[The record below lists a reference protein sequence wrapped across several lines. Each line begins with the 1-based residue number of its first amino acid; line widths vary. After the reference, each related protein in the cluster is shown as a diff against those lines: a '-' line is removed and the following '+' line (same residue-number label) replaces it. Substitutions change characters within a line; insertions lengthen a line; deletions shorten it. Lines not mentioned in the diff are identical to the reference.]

1 MSSKGSPD
9 SSYSQG
15 AGVNPLFPPV
25 AANEEEAQATLNTV
39 VAADPAQYEISRTR
53 WTLGSLLPVIQK
65 KGYQLHKE
73 GSLHRFLARL
83 GIRLVRPRYAQRS
96 PDPYYQ
102 AKLDYI
108 EKVKKR
114 VKVSNGREVLLFL
127 DEVNYYRQPLLAPC
141 WTESEKPQNKIRRS
155 YRSDTRT
162 RILGALDRK
171 DGRVIVHQATKITV
185 PTTANFYKRLHEI
198 YPEATRI
205 WVVQDNNPV
214 HFHPNLLVALEKQ
227 ESPFPMK
234 LAPNWPEKP
243 DEKAIKRYGGWNLP
257 IQIVQIPS
265 YAPWCNNIEKL
276 WKFFRQEFLHVHRF
290 CDDLGLLRAKSLQF
304 FERFAQGSAQLLQ
317 YVGLGV
323 PY

>member
-1 MSSKGSPD
+1 M
-9 SSYSQG
+9 YSQD
-15 AGVNPLFPPV
+15 AGVSPLFPPL
-25 AANEEEAQATLNTV
+25 AANKEEAQADLNAV

-53 WTLGSLLPVIQK
+53 WRLKDLLSVFQK
-65 KGYQLHKE
+65 KGYLLSTP
-73 GSLHRFLARL
+73 GSVHQFLARL
-83 GIRLVRPRYAQRS
+83 GIRLVRARYAHRS
-96 PDPYYQ
+96 PDPHYQ
-102 AKLDYI
+102 AKLEYI
-108 EKVKKR
+108 EKVTQR
-114 VKVSNGREVLLFL
+114 VKASAGREVLLFL
-127 DEVNYYRQPLLAPC
+127 DEVNYYRQPLLAAC
-141 WTESEKPQNKIRRS
+141 WTRSDQPQEKVHRS

-162 RILGALDRK
+162 RILGAIDRK
-171 DGRVIVHQATKITV
+171 DGRVIVHQATRITV
-185 PTTANFYKRLHEI
+185 PTITNFYKRLHEA

-205 WVVQDNNPV
+205 WIVQDNNPV

-243 DEKAIKRYGGWNLP
+243 DEKAIKRYKDWNLP
-257 IQIVQIPS
+257 IQLVQTPS

-290 CDDLGLLRAKSLQF
+290 CDDLEVLRAETLHF
-304 FERFAQGSAQLLQ
+304 FERFSQGSAQLLQ

>member
-1 MSSKGSPD
+1 M
-9 SSYSQG
+9 G
-15 AGVNPLFPPV
+15 AGVSPLFPPV
-25 AANEEEAQATLNTV
+25 AANEEEAQAELNTV
-39 VAADPAQYEISRTR
+39 VAADPAQHEISRTR
-53 WTLGSLLPVIQK
+53 WTLETLLSVIQK
-65 KGYQLHKE
+65 KGYLLHKK
-73 GSLHRFLARL
+73 GSLHQFLKRL

-96 PDPYYQ
+96 PDPHYQ

-108 EKVKKR
+108 KTIKKR
-114 VKVSNGREVLLFL
+114 VKESRGREILLFL

-141 WTESEKPQNKIRRS
+141 WTDSEQPQNKVRRS
-155 YRSDTRT
+155 DRSDTRT

-171 DGRVIVHQATKITV
+171 DGRVHIHQATKITV
-185 PTTANFYKRLHEI
+185 PMLRNFYQHLHEA
-198 YPEATRI
+198 YPQATRI

-243 DEKAIKRYGGWNLP
+243 DETSIKRFGSWNLP
-257 IQIVQIPS
+257 IQIVQTPT
-265 YAPWCNNIEKL
+265 YAPWCNPIEKL

-290 CDDLGLLRAKSLQF
+290 CDDLEALRAKVLQF
-304 FERFAQGSAQLLQ
+304 FERFAQGSAELLQ
-317 YVGLGV
+317 HVGLGV